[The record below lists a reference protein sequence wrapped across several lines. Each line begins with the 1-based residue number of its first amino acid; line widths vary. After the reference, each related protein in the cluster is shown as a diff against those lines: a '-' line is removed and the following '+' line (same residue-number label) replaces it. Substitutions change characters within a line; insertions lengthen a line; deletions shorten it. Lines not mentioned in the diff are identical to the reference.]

1 MAASEVIAYLWRIAD
16 QLVNQYH
23 MKPLGKESPGPQ
35 GLTVP
40 PDLIDERT
48 EWPLILRLYAA
59 EQVDDAVL
67 AMLGGEIETVLRQE
81 GSKRPVLQMVIIA
94 TEHAT
99 DEALDRVRHFRPPS
113 IKAGS
118 WFLVIVDLSRR
129 KAFVPQG
136 ISDPYFPTSQLL
148 DFDDLRTDEI
158 AVHRHRIFQS
168 DTTQADTAT
177 ASKQPHTRR
186 PRQREWRSWQP
197 PQAHGAYGT
206 YFVLA
211 VLVIVFVFE
220 ELAAMRHLSLITWG
234 ANSRTAIADGQWWR
248 LFTSVLLHLSIWH
261 LLFNGLA
268 LYWLGTATEQIYGT
282 GRFLWLF
289 IMSGLVGSL
298 LSVLLLPPMTYSAGA
313 SGAIFGMFGAL
324 LYFGSQERRLFRQT
338 IGPSVIFWLVF
349 NLFFSFANLNIDVG
363 GHIGGLI
370 GGFLAAAA
378 CGLPSARRARE
389 AVGICLIFTLLY
401 VGAAYSSIHA
411 IHASVAHKGD
421 LFNAAERS
429 AWAQLSPQQSKLN
442 PMVRGVTRVDA

>member
-16 QLVNQYH
+16 QLVRQYH

-40 PDLIDERT
+40 PDLLDERG

-59 EQVDDAVL
+59 EQVDEAVL
-67 AMLGGEIETVLRQE
+67 AMLDSTITAALQQE
-81 GSKRPVLQMVIIA
+81 GSKRPVLQMAIIA

-99 DEALDRVRHFRPPS
+99 DDALERVRHFRPPS
-113 IKAGS
+113 IKEGS
-118 WFLVIVDLSRR
+118 WFPIVVDLSR
-129 KAFVPQG
+129 KQAFLPNET
-136 ISDPYFPTSQLL
+136 SDPYFPTALLL
-148 DFDDLRTDEI
+148 DFDDLGVDEI
-158 AVHRHRIFQS
+158 AAHRHRIFQS
-168 DTTQADTAT
+168 PPIQANVSAEP
-177 ASKQPHTRR
+177 KQPYAQRS
-186 PRQREWRSWQP
+186 RQRRWRSWQP

-206 YFVLA
+206 YLVLA

-220 ELAAMRHLSLITWG
+220 ELAEVRHFSLITWG
-234 ANSRTAIADGQWWR
+234 ANNKEALAEGQWWR

-282 GRFLWLF
+282 SRFLWLF
-289 IMSGLVGSL
+289 VMSGLVGSL
-298 LSVLLLPPMTYSAGA
+298 LSVLLLPPMSSSAGA

-349 NLFFSFANLNIDVG
+349 NLFFSFVNHNIDVG

-378 CGLPSARRARE
+378 CGLPGARRARE
-389 AVGICLIFTLLY
+389 VVAVCLIFTLLY

-411 IHASVAHKGD
+411 IHTSIAHKEATPNTTAG
-421 LFNAAERS
+421 F
-429 AWAQLSPQQSKLN
+429 AWAQLSPQPIEVQ
-442 PMVRGVTRVDA
+442 PFRGVPRVDA